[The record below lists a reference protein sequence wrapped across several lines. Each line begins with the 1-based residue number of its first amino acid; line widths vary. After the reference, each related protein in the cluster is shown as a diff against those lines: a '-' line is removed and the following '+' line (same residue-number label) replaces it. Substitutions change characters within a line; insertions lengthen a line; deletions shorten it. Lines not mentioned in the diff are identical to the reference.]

1 MKSAQSNRFNYKSV
15 RRGAAIIGAS
25 ALFVYGAQEV
35 NSLINIK
42 NISQVNKIA
51 ENYGPL
57 YTSLAKVVIK
67 LSQSSDAGYIASP
80 KYSFFFYF
88 PANLAKPMAM
98 GYTSTTSSPT
108 PSSVVDISLKY
119 QDPNN
124 KQDFSLTINRSNPG
138 NFISS
143 YCTSINNSTTQSV
156 DLLPQSTGR
165 YVIETNQQAATVAYP
180 AVVNKMNAYFT
191 QFTNM
196 AELAI
201 NALPGNAKNNVLTS
215 SDQPSC

>member
-1 MKSAQSNRFNYKSV
+1 MKPSPTNRLNYKSV
-15 RRGAAIIGAS
+15 RRSAAIIGAS

-35 NSLINIK
+35 NSLINNM
-42 NISQVNKIA
+42 NIPQVNKIV

-57 YTSLAKVVIK
+57 YTSLAKVVIQ
-67 LSQSSDAGYIASP
+67 LSQSSGAGYIASP

-88 PANLAKPMAM
+88 PANLAKPMDM

-108 PSSVVDISLKY
+108 PSSVEYLYLKY
-119 QDPNN
+119 RNPNN
-124 KQDFSLTINRSNPG
+124 NQDFSLTINRSNPN

-143 YCTSINNSTTQSV
+143 YCTSITNSTTQSV
-156 DLLPQSTGR
+156 DLLPQSSGQ
-165 YVIETNQQAATVAYP
+165 YVIETNQQAATITYPEVA
-180 AVVNKMNAYFT
+180 NKMNAYFT

-201 NALPGNAKNNVLTS
+201 NALSANASNNVLTS
-215 SDQPSC
+215 SDQLSC